1 MPTTAFW
8 DCFTRD
14 SLGSA
19 LTSCQASHCTCPD
32 PFQEVRLSIRQPSC
46 LRPQI
51 RIPENLFDRVIWGGT
66 LFAVLEL
73 WNGILQSTETFPS
86 MNPSGCSFGQKCSM
100 F

>member
-19 LTSCQASHCTCPD
+19 LTSCQASHCTCPETF
-32 PFQEVRLSIRQPSC
+32 PEERLSIRQHSC

-51 RIPENLFDRVIWGGT
+51 RIREHLFDRVIWEET

-73 WNGILQSTETFPS
+73 WNGILLSTGTSPS
-86 MNPSGCSFGQKCSM
+86 MTPLSCSFGQKCSM